1 MNING
6 YVITEELKSENSGF
20 SKWGF
25 ATKDGVEYFI
35 KELIN
40 PVYPVDKTAMS
51 AEMFSEKIAY
61 CTNYENRFKT
71 YYEKINRASRGNL
84 VRINEFF
91 RCDSRYYLVTEKIGG
106 KGLSMEEISAL
117 DNDKKN
123 ILMRA
128 AAYCF
133 YDLHYAGI
141 VHSDVKPNNILVK
154 KTKRGNY
161 VAKLI
166 DFDSGFFKDE
176 SIEGEDLVGDLTYL
190 PPETF
195 LAMYGEDVHP
205 DEKADI
211 FSLGLVF
218 HEYYC
223 GKLPKYNEEEYYYP
237 FESVLDGEAL
247 ELEKGLPE
255 KIEALITV
263 MVDADPKKRPSAEEV
278 ILKLNELIPNFA
290 MSVGEDTMG
299 DKERFEMRT
308 EYIGAVDRRTGT
320 VRTGGSS
327 GSTLRIS
334 SSFKTGEYRSA
345 SETMATPTYSS
356 GAGTPASA
364 PAKTAEPA
372 KKADAWFKTAGDL

>member
-6 YVITEELKSENSGF
+6 YILKEELKNASSGF

-25 ATKDGVEYFI
+25 AVKNGEEYFI

-40 PVYPVDKTAMS
+40 PVYPIDRSVMTE
-51 AEMFSEKIAY
+51 EMFQEKIAY

-71 YYEKINRASRGNL
+71 YYEKINNASRGNL

-91 RCDSRYYLVTEKIGG
+91 RHDSRYYLITEKISG
-106 KGLSMEEISAL
+106 KALTMDDISKL

-176 SIEGEDLVGDLTYL
+176 KIEGEDLVGDLTYL

-195 LAMYGEDVHP
+195 LAMYGEDVQP

-223 GKLPKYNEEEYYYP
+223 GNLPAYNEEEYYYP
-237 FESVLDGEAL
+237 FEAVLDGQ
-247 ELEKGLPE
+247 ELKLSGKMLPD
-255 KIEALITV
+255 KIESLIKSMLDV
-263 MVDADPKKRPSAEEV
+263 DPKKRPSAEEV
-278 ILKLNELIPNFA
+278 IIKLNELIPSFA
-290 MSVGEDTMG
+290 MTVGDDPMG
-299 DKERFEMRT
+299 DRVRYEMRT
-308 EYIGAVDRRTGT
+308 EYIGAAVDRRTGSIKPS
-320 VRTGGSS
+320 GSS
-327 GSTLRIS
+327 SKLRMS
-334 SSFKTGEYRSA
+334 SSFKTGEYKSA
-345 SETMATPTYSS
+345 SEGGVSYSPSGGYTATPSKS
-356 GAGTPASA
+356 P
-364 PAKTAEPA
+364 EPER

>member
-6 YVITEELKSENSGF
+6 YTLTEELKNASSGF

-25 ATKDGVEYFI
+25 ATKNGEEYFI

-40 PVYPVDKTAMS
+40 PVYPVDRSAMT
-51 AEMFSEKIAY
+51 AEMFQEKINY
-61 CTNYENRFKT
+61 CTQYENRFKT

-91 RCDSRYYLVTEKIGG
+91 RCDSRYYLITEKVGG
-106 KGLSMEEISAL
+106 KSLSMEEIASQS
-117 DNDKKN
+117 DDKKN

-154 KTKRGNY
+154 KTQRGNY

-166 DFDSGFFKDE
+166 DFDSGFYKDE
-176 SIEGEDLVGDLTYL
+176 KIEGEDLVGDLTYL

-195 LAMYGEDVHP
+195 LAMYGEDIHP

-223 GKLPKYNEEEYYYP
+223 GKLPKYDEKEYFYP
-237 FESVLDGEAL
+237 FEAILDDQPL
-247 ELEKGLPE
+247 KLDSRLPE
-255 KIEALITV
+255 KIRALIES
-263 MVDADPKKRPSAEEV
+263 MIDKDPKKRPSAEQI

-290 MSVGEDTMG
+290 MTVGEGEMYNRERYESRTIYGG
-299 DKERFEMRT
+299 D
-308 EYIGAVDRRTGT
+308 AVDRITGT
-320 VRTGGSS
+320 VIRSS
-327 GSTLRIS
+327 GPTSSSLRIS
-334 SSFKTGEYRSA
+334 SSFKTGEYVSA
-345 SETMATPTYSS
+345 SEQVATSS
-356 GAGTPASA
+356 RSTGEVG
-364 PAKTAEPA
+364 KTHEKEAVSP
-372 KKADAWFKTAGDL
+372 KPGNWFKMAGDL